1 MNRRFAAP
9 PFASLRFAPVPPP
22 LNMSRVAVV
31 HGVIVPFLK
40 YYSYIAGEKK
50 EI

>member
-9 PFASLRFAPVPPP
+9 PFPP
-22 LNMSRVAVV
+22 LNVPRVAVV
-31 HGVIVPFLK
+31 HGVIIPFLK